1 MNTDI
6 WHTLN
11 RTNKNLKYISIN
23 MNKKTLFLLF
33 LFPLFFSCGKQA
45 SMPEQT
51 STGLMLTDSLR
62 QVVSVDTVRR
72 TPLNDELL
80 LNGRVA
86 FDAGQVA
93 QVYPIFGGTV
103 TQVEVEAGDYVKK
116 GDLLAVI
123 RSSEVADFEKQQ
135 KDAVRRLA
143 LADRN
148 LGAVRDML
156 GSGTASERDL
166 LQAEQE
172 AADAKAEV
180 KRLREVYDIYR
191 IGSNSTYDIISPVSG
206 FVVGKN
212 ISRDMLI
219 RSDREEELFTISGL
233 DNVWVMADVYEGDI
247 RKVQEGAP
255 VRITTLAYGKDR
267 EFAGTIDKVYNLL
280 DSESKTMK
288 VRIKLNNKDYML
300 KPGMFTNVYVQCR
313 VEGPLMPRIPAHA
326 LIFEGGKQYVVC
338 VGTDNRL
345 RVREVGVYKQTDE
358 YCYLNAGLK
367 EGDVVVNKNALLV
380 YNALK

>member
-1 MNTDI
+1 MPKETD
-6 WHTLN
+6 
-11 RTNKNLKYISIN
+11 
-23 MNKKTLFLLF
+23 
-33 LFPLFFSCGKQA
+33 A
-45 SMPEQT
+45 
-51 STGLMLTDSLR
+51 GLMLTDSLR
-62 QVVSVDTVRR
+62 QVVSVDTVRK
-72 TPLNDELL
+72 TSLNDELL
-80 LNGRVA
+80 LNGRVT

-93 QVYPIFGGTV
+93 HVYPIFGGTV

-143 LADRN
+143 LVDRN
-148 LGAVRDML
+148 LEAVRDML
-156 GSGTASERDL
+156 ESGMA
-166 LQAEQE
+166 AEQE
-172 AADAKAEV
+172 AANAKAEV

-191 IGSNSTYDIISPVSG
+191 IGSSSTYNITSPVSG

-219 RSDREEELFTISGL
+219 RSDREEELFTVSGL
-233 DNVWVMADVYEGDI
+233 DDVWVMADVYEGDI
-247 RKVQEGAP
+247 RKIQEGAP

-267 EFAGTIDKVYNLL
+267 EFAGEIDKVYNLL
-280 DSESKTMK
+280 DNESKTMK

-313 VEGPLMPRIPAHA
+313 VEGRLMPRIPAHA
-326 LIFEGGKQYVVC
+326 LIFEGSKQYVVC
-338 VGTDNRL
+338 VCTDGSL
-345 RVREVGVYKQTDE
+345 RMQEVGVYKQTDE
-358 YCYLNAGLK
+358 YCYLNAGLE
-367 EGDVVVNKNALLV
+367 EGDVVVNENALLV

>member
-1 MNTDI
+1 M
-6 WHTLN
+6 
-11 RTNKNLKYISIN
+11 
-23 MNKKTLFLLF
+23 
-33 LFPLFFSCGKQA
+33 
-45 SMPEQT
+45 
-51 STGLMLTDSLR
+51 
-62 QVVSVDTVRR
+62 
-72 TPLNDELL
+72 
-80 LNGRVA
+80 
-86 FDAGQVA
+86 
-93 QVYPIFGGTV
+93 
-103 TQVEVEAGDYVKK
+103 
-116 GDLLAVI
+116 
-123 RSSEVADFEKQQ
+123 
-135 KDAVRRLA
+135 
-143 LADRN
+143 
-148 LGAVRDML
+148 
-156 GSGTASERDL
+156 
-166 LQAEQE
+166 QAEQE

-358 YCYLNAGLK
+358 YCYPNAGLK

>member
-1 MNTDI
+1 M
-6 WHTLN
+6 
-11 RTNKNLKYISIN
+11 N
-23 MNKKTLFLLF
+23 MNKKNLFLLI
-33 LFPLFFSCGKQA
+33 LFPLFLSCGNPTA
-45 SMPEQT
+45 MPKET
-51 STGLMLTDSLR
+51 NTGLMLTDSLR
-62 QVVSVDTVRR
+62 QVVSVDTVRK
-72 TPLNDELL
+72 TPLSDELL
-80 LNGRVA
+80 LNGRVT

-93 QVYPIFGGTV
+93 HVYPIFGGTV

-116 GDLLAVI
+116 GELLAVI

-135 KDAVRRLA
+135 KDAAHQLA

-148 LGAVRDML
+148 LEAVRDML
-156 GSGTASERDL
+156 ESGTASERDL

-172 AADAKAEV
+172 AANAKAEV

-191 IGSNSTYDIISPVSG
+191 IGSNSTYDITSPVSG
-206 FVVGKN
+206 FVVEKN
-212 ISRDMLI
+212 ISRDMQI
-219 RSDREEELFTISGL
+219 RSDREEELFTVSGL
-233 DNVWVMADVYEGDI
+233 DDVWVMADVYESDI
-247 RKVQEGAP
+247 RKIREGAD

-267 EFAGTIDKVYNLL
+267 EFAGVIDKVYNLL

-288 VRIKLNNKDYML
+288 VRIKLDNKDYML

-313 VEGPLMPRIPAHA
+313 VEGRLMPRIPSHA

-338 VGTDNRL
+338 VGTDGSL
-345 RVREVGVYKQTDE
+345 RMQEVAVSKQTDE
-358 YCYLNAGLK
+358 YCYLDAGLE

>member
-1 MNTDI
+1 
-6 WHTLN
+6 
-11 RTNKNLKYISIN
+11 

-148 LGAVRDML
+148 LEAVRDML
-156 GSGTASERDL
+156 GSGTVSDRDL